1 MKYLIW
7 LVVLLA
13 VVVWFQRAKK
23 SILRGGDR
31 SGGAGAGAEPMG
43 ESGAVPPKAKR
54 FRRTADSGA
63 ETMVQCAHCGIH
75 FPVSEAVT
83 HASGALYCSEEHRRL
98 ASF

>member
-23 SILRGGDR
+23 SMLRGGQQ
-31 SGGAGAGAEPMG
+31 GAGAEPMADG
-43 ESGAVPPKAKR
+43 AAVPPKARR
-54 FRRTADSGA
+54 FRRAADGGA

-83 HASGALYCSEEHRRL
+83 HASGALYCCEEHRRL

>member
-23 SILRGGDR
+23 SMLAGGEAARESD
-31 SGGAGAGAEPMG
+31 AER
-43 ESGAVPPKAKR
+43 PKAR
-54 FRRTADSGA
+54 QFRRSADGSA

-75 FPVSEAVT
+75 FPISEAVT
-83 HASGALYCSEEHRRL
+83 HASGAHYCSEEHRRL

>member
-23 SILRGGDR
+23 SMLAGNDNSPEARPESGIPRPKMGAARR
-31 SGGAGAGAEPMG
+31 SAEP
-43 ESGAVPPKAKR
+43 
-54 FRRTADSGA
+54 GA

-75 FPVSEAVT
+75 FPVSEAVV
-83 HASGALYCSEEHRRL
+83 HASGAMYCSEEHRRL

>member
-23 SILRGGDR
+23 SMLASND
-31 SGGAGAGAEPMG
+31 AADAEPEAGM
-43 ESGAVPPKAKR
+43 PQPKSSR
-54 FRRTADSGA
+54 SRRSSDGSV

-75 FPVSEAVT
+75 FPVSEAVV
-83 HASGALYCSEEHRRL
+83 HASGAYYCSEEHRRQ

>member
-23 SILRGGDR
+23 SMLRGGEQG
-31 SGGAGAGAEPMG
+31 GGASAEPMG
-43 ESGAVPPKAKR
+43 DGAAPQPKARR
-54 FRRTADSGA
+54 FRRSADGGA